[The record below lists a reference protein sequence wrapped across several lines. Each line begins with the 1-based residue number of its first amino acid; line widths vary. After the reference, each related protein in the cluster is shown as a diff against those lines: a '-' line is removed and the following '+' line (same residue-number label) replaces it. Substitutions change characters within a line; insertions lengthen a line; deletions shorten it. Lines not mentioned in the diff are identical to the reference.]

1 MPEKNP
7 DAATAIQWLLQML
20 GGDVGGINKSA
31 PAEAAPPPQWGMPST
46 LRDRMM
52 AYTRPQRAP
61 DDLSGMG
68 Y

>member
-1 MPEKNP
+1 MHPEQKP

-20 GGDVGGINKSA
+20 GGNVGQTAEPPAQA
-31 PAEAAPPPQWGMPST
+31 PAAPQWGTPST

-52 AYTRPQRAP
+52 AYSRPQRAP